1 MGLDIKPL
9 LSYYIIVVF
18 QRGVTSFNY
27 KARRRAM
34 SECSTVSAVIPKLS
48 REVVDIFIEPV
59 IKRFDTS
66 FGVSDEDAREKTE
79 DNSK

>member
-1 MGLDIKPL
+1 
-9 LSYYIIVVF
+9 
-18 QRGVTSFNY
+18 
-27 KARRRAM
+27 M